1 MALSKTEARKISLSL
16 PGASEGLH
24 FGKPAIFIGEEFVT
38 RIHHKEEAV
47 VILPGSMEM
56 RDMMLEAEP
65 KLFYIIEHYRKRPVL
80 LARLSKLDKKTLLA
94 LLKPRLARI
103 AEKAPKPRATKK
115 KIAKKKKRPA

>member
-47 VILPGSMEM
+47 VILPG
-56 RDMMLEAEP
+56 
-65 KLFYIIEHYRKRPVL
+65 RPF
-80 LARLSKLDKKTLLA
+80 LDK
-94 LLKPRLARI
+94 I
-103 AEKAPKPRATKK
+103 AFR
-115 KIAKKKKRPA
+115 